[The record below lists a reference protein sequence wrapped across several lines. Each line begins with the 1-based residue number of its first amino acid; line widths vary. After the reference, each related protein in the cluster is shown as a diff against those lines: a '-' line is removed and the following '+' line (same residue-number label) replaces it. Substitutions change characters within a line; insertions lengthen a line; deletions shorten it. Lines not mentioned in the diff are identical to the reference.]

1 MKKIL
6 QFMISLI
13 KKYLFF
19 RKLKQL
25 KKKFSEKINKLYE
38 HRLKEYNILLS
49 VIEKSSES
57 DDRDY
62 LLRVWL
68 LALYSNREGYFFET
82 LQCYLDFISW
92 FQIKL
97 YNGNLKSLYL
107 SQKASL
113 QLVKKQKWKE
123 IDLEGGILRIPN
135 IFELNI
141 SEMLFKIINSN
152 NPITF
157 WKNIIDT
164 ESNVNTKVLR
174 KNFKKIWIKD
184 SYIERIQEEIRNMKF
199 KKQTNSNKQSQDI
212 LDDLLDERNGIAH
225 WSKSKVQYS
234 DLKAYHEKILILF
247 NSIKEILQES
257 YNHWDFLDF

>member
-49 VIEKSSES
+49 VIEKNSES

-157 WKNIIDT
+157 W
-164 ESNVNTKVLR
+164 VYPLR
-174 KNFKKIWIKD
+174 KFQWDQWEFFFLNVLNLL
-184 SYIERIQEEIRNMKF
+184 IRF
-199 KKQTNSNKQSQDI
+199 
-212 LDDLLDERNGIAH
+212 
-225 WSKSKVQYS
+225 Y
-234 DLKAYHEKILILF
+234 
-247 NSIKEILQES
+247 
-257 YNHWDFLDF
+257 